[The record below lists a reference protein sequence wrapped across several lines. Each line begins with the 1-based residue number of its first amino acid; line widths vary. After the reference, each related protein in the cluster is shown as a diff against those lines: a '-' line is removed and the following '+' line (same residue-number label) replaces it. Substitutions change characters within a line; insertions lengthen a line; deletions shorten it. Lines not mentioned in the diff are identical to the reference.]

1 MRPDKLSLRD
11 YCALRCVRTKSVR
24 IQLQLYRIP
33 LFSFQNDER
42 ELSFAQTNPS
52 PIRPGSAGG
61 WLATRVLVSG
71 IIESRAIRFQM
82 QEALELARTN
92 FPRNRDAQG

>member
-1 MRPDKLSLRD
+1 M
-11 YCALRCVRTKSVR
+11 
-24 IQLQLYRIP
+24 
-33 LFSFQNDER
+33 
-42 ELSFAQTNPS
+42 SFAQINPS